1 MSNKSGYSAIFI
13 GCSTVAG
20 WPLPV
25 HIQTK
30 NEAQV
35 ENQKVNISFF
45 KYVHSVKGVYR
56 FGRFTKIGVII
67 GANLKAGMDTF
78 EFENCLNATILPLYL
93 YASDIPVKRVAIIV
107 DSSPGRAN
115 TKMLAELRIQGFYL
129 TPGVPNTT
137 HVT

>member
-1 MSNKSGYSAIFI
+1 M
-13 GCSTVAG
+13 
-20 WPLPV
+20 
-25 HIQTK
+25 
-30 NEAQV
+30 
-35 ENQKVNISFF
+35 
-45 KYVHSVKGVYR
+45 KGVYGFCR
-56 FGRFTKIGVII
+56 VMEIGMTI
-67 GANLKAGMDTF
+67 GAKPKAGMDTV
-78 EFENCLNATILPLYL
+78 EFENYLNATILPLYL